1 MMDADDFLGSD
12 DLVEQVDSEVKR
24 VSDLF
29 RFLLKYKEQFQAS
42 GIEFSDL
49 REYQTSDDASRI
61 DWKNSAKSPDLYV
74 KEYEEEKD
82 MDVFIVLD
90 ASDTMMFGTTD
101 KLKSEYCAIMTAAL
115 AYASVDAGMN
125 VGFGIFG
132 EDELVITPDGGNSQY
147 QKVLHEVTKFENH
160 GGQFDLEDALDSTI
174 GQIKENTAVFI
185 ISDFLNV
192 DHNWKSKMTVA
203 SKKFRHVLNI
213 MVRDPRDHKLPESG
227 NIRFQ
232 SVDGDRMVVNTSKVR
247 DEFEEKALEQEEKI
261 ESQVKNGGGAFLKLE
276 TTKEFSAAFA
286 EYFEGE
292 GGGNW

>member
-1 MMDADDFLGSD
+1 MKESDFLGSD

-90 ASDTMMFGTTD
+90 GSDSMMFGTTD
-101 KLKSEYCAIMTAAL
+101 QLKSEYCAIMTAAL

-132 EDELVITPDGGNSQY
+132 EEKMVITPDGGNSQY
-147 QKVLHEVTKFENH
+147 QKVLHEVTKFDNY
-160 GGQFDLEDALDSTI
+160 GGEFDLEEALNSAI

-185 ISDFLNV
+185 ISDYVNV

-213 MVRDPRDHKLPESG
+213 MVRDPRDHSLPKSG
-227 NIRFQ
+227 NVRFE
-232 SVDGDRMVVNTSKVR
+232 SFGGDSLVVNTSKVK
-247 DEFEEKALEQEEKI
+247 DEFEQEALKQEKKV
-261 ESQVKNGGGAFLKLE
+261 ESQVKNGGAAFLKLE
-276 TTKEFSAAFA
+276 TTREFSSAFA
-286 EYFEGE
+286 EYFEGQ

>member
-1 MMDADDFLGSD
+1 MDAEDFLGSD

-132 EDELVITPDGGNSQY
+132 EEELVITPDGGNSQY

-160 GGQFDLEDALDSTI
+160 GGKFDLEDALDSTI

-203 SKKFRHVLNI
+203 SKKFRHVLSI
-213 MVRDPRDHKLPESG
+213 MVRDPRDHKLPKSG

-247 DEFEEKALEQEEKI
+247 DDFEEKALEQEEKI